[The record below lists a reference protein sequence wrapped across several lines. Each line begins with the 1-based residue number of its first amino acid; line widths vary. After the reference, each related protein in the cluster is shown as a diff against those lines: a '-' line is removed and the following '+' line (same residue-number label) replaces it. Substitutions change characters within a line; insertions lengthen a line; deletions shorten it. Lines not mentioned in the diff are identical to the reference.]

1 MTQYYSFYDKTL
13 RQFERQLRG
22 GGEKLTDT
30 RQSRQDQPQCGR
42 KIDRYK
48 KQIDEREGDGQK
60 QVRQKG
66 VRGEESEREA
76 DRH

>member
-1 MTQYYSFYDKTL
+1 MRERD
-13 RQFERQLRG
+13 ERQTHRRATIRKGEREG
-22 GGEKLTDT
+22 G
-30 RQSRQDQPQCGR
+30 RQDQPQCGR

-48 KQIDEREGDGQK
+48 KQTDEREGDGQK